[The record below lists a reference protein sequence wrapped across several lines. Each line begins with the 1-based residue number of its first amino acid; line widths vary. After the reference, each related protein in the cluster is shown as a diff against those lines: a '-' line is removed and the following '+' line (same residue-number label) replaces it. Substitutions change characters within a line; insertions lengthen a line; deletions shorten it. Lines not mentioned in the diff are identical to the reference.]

1 MGSKEEVI
9 KAIDKLINLENQ
21 IQIILSKYQDVI
33 LSYADNK
40 PLSLDFE
47 ECDYLKNLL
56 TRAKEDIINYWDEEH
71 EESVFDD
78 EINETLRLA
87 GVSLNESMEDD
98 EIKINDIYVDRDGK
112 EYIVT
117 EVDNTYGED
126 KYGQPAV
133 YVSLAHFENGKKVG
147 GGLGMP
153 STGMKHIFKKKQ

>member
-56 TRAKEDIINYWDEEH
+56 TRAKEKIINHWG
-71 EESVFDD
+71 ESEDKEFDD
-78 EINETLRLA
+78 EIYETLRLA